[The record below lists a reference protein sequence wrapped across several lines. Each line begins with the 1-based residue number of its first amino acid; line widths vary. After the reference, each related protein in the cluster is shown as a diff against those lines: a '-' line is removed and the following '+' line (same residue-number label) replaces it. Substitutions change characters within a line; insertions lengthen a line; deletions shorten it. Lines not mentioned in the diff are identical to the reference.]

1 MAPPE
6 GMRIII
12 VGGGL
17 AGLMMGI
24 MLDHAG
30 IDYHI
35 LEQAS
40 RLRPLG
46 TSISLHPVIRDLMDQ
61 LGLLEE
67 MEALSKPMRGITV
80 LSAKGR
86 RMGRIDTRTNKRRHG
101 HQAMVMSRPDLHE
114 FLRSKISPDRLT
126 TGKRVIDITETPSEV
141 TVTCMDETTYVGH
154 LVIGADGAYSA
165 VRQIMYKKLQER
177 GLLPEVDKKPL
188 HFDKQCVVGMTAPLD
203 PARYPVLLDEQC
215 EVKVLLGKDQHTS
228 MWFLPLQGNRIAWCV
243 GGPDPHQLL
252 QSTDD
257 SASQTSQGSG
267 SHNSGSR
274 GSHHSSSGHGRD
286 WYPETIV
293 EICEDVRNFKC
304 PYGGSVMDL
313 IEATPK
319 GMVSKVLLE
328 EKMYRTWYHG
338 RIVLVGDSCHKIVPF
353 FGQGASQ
360 AILDCACL
368 TNLFFDLR
376 STDTDSFLPLFQEY
390 VDIRM
395 ETSKIAS
402 DSSREFADLI
412 YDQGF
417 KADIARKIVLR
428 YTPSWLL
435 RMITGTIHTD
445 KPFLK
450 FLSPPTRKIYP
461 NEQNK
466 QQLKQLKQQQS
477 LQSLQLPSLQR
488 LKLQPSMLS
497 LQELKQQQSMQSLQ
511 EWKQQRQMSM
521 LSLDEWKQYQ
531 QQQHSMQQL
540 RQQLSMPQLD
550 HHLHRHP

>member
-1 MAPPE
+1 MAPPP

-24 MLDHAG
+24 MLDQAG

-46 TSISLHPVIRDLMDQ
+46 TSISLHPVIIDLMDQ

-67 MEALSKPMRGITV
+67 MENLSKPLRGITV

-86 RMGRIDTRTNKRRHG
+86 RMGRIDTRTNKRK
-101 HQAMVMSRPDLHE
+101 PDLHE
-114 FLRSKISPDRLT
+114 FLRSKISPERLT
-126 TGKRVIDITETPSEV
+126 TGKRVIDICETQSEV
-141 TVTCMDETTYVGH
+141 TVTCMDETTYTGH

-165 VRQIMYKKLQER
+165 VRQIMYSKLQEC

-203 PARYPVLLDEQC
+203 PSRYPVLLDEQC

-228 MWFLPLQGNRIAWCV
+228 MWFLPLTGNRIAWCV

-252 QSTDD
+252 QSTQDD
-257 SASQTSQGSG
+257 AGDHSSQGSG
-267 SHNSGSR
+267 SHGSR
-274 GSHHSSSGHGRD
+274 TSSGHGRD

-338 RIVLVGDSCHKIVPF
+338 RVVLVGDSCHKIVPF

-368 TNLFFDLR
+368 INLMYGLR
-376 STDTDSFLPLFQEY
+376 STDAAALLPIFQEY
-390 VDIRM
+390 VDTRR
-395 ETSKIAS
+395 ESSKIAS

-445 KPFLK
+445 RPFLN
-450 FLSPPTRKIYP
+450 FLPPPSRRTQLY
-461 NEQNK
+461 QK
-466 QQLKQLKQQQS
+466 QQGKH
-477 LQSLQLPSLQR
+477 
-488 LKLQPSMLS
+488 
-497 LQELKQQQSMQSLQ
+497 
-511 EWKQQRQMSM
+511 
-521 LSLDEWKQYQ
+521 
-531 QQQHSMQQL
+531 QHHYAASI
-540 RQQLSMPQLD
+540 
-550 HHLHRHP
+550 

>member
-1 MAPPE
+1 MAPPKN
-6 GMRIII
+6 MRVII

-24 MLDHAG
+24 MLDQAG

-46 TSISLHPVIRDLMDQ
+46 TSISLHPVIRDLMEQ

-67 MEALSKPMRGITV
+67 MEAMSKPMKGITV

-86 RMGRIDTRTNKRRHG
+86 RMGRIDTRTNKRK
-101 HQAMVMSRPDLHE
+101 PDLHE
-114 FLRSKISPDRLT
+114 FLKAKISPERLT
-126 TGKRVIDITETPSEV
+126 TGKRVIDITETQSEV
-141 TVTCMDETTYVGH
+141 TVTCTDETTYVGH

-165 VRQIMYKKLQER
+165 VRQIMYRKLQAQ

-203 PARYPVLLDEQC
+203 PARFPVLMDEQC

-228 MWFLPLQGNRIAWCV
+228 MWFLPLEGNRIAWCV

-252 QSTDD
+252 QSQDD
-257 SASQTSQGSG
+257 SCSQSSKGS
-267 SHNSGSR
+267 SSR
-274 GSHHSSSGHGRD
+274 GSNGSNHGRD

-313 IEATPK
+313 IESTPK

-328 EKMYRTWYHG
+328 EKLYRTWYHG
-338 RIVLVGDSCHKIVPF
+338 RVVLVGDSCHKIVPF

-368 TNLFFDLR
+368 VNLFFEMP
-376 STDTDSFLPLFQEY
+376 STDIECLLPIFQEY
-390 VDIRM
+390 VETRM
-395 ETSKIAS
+395 ETAKIAS

-435 RMITGTIHTD
+435 RMITGTIHTER
-445 KPFLK
+445 PFLK
-450 FLSPPTRKIYP
+450 FLRPPMRRIYP
-461 NEQNK
+461 NAQS
-466 QQLKQLKQQQS
+466 QPRPKQQQMHRR
-477 LQSLQLPSLQR
+477 QHQR
-488 LKLQPSMLS
+488 A
-497 LQELKQQQSMQSLQ
+497 
-511 EWKQQRQMSM
+511 
-521 LSLDEWKQYQ
+521 
-531 QQQHSMQQL
+531 
-540 RQQLSMPQLD
+540 
-550 HHLHRHP
+550 